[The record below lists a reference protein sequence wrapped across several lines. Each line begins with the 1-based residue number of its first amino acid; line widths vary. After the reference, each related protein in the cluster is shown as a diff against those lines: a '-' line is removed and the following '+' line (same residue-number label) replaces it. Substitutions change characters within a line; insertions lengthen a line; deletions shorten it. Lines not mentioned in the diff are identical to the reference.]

1 MIFKGLFLIFLMM
14 WLRWTL
20 PRIRLD
26 QVMYLCMKVLLPI
39 TLVILVL
46 QSAWTLLFGNIL
58 GFGL

>member
-1 MIFKGLFLIFLMM
+1 MIFKGLFLIFMMM

-26 QVMYLCMKVLLPI
+26 QVMYLCMKVLLPV

-46 QSAWTLLFGNIL
+46 QSAWTLVFGNLL